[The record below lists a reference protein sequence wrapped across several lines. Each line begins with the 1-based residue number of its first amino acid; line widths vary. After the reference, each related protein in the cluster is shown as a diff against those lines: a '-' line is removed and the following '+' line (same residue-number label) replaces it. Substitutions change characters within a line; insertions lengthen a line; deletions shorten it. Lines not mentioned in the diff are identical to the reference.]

1 MQKHWKAQTPEA
13 QGQVKLGLLEL
24 LVREQTALVKR
35 NIANVVVALSDLA
48 LALWPELL
56 GLVN

>member
-1 MQKHWKAQTPEA
+1 MQKHWKSIAPEA

-24 LVREQTALVKR
+24 LMRESEALVKR
-35 NIANVVVALSDLA
+35 NIANVIVALSDLA

-56 GLVN
+56 NLVN

>member
-1 MQKHWKAQTPEA
+1 M
-13 QGQVKLGLLEL
+13 LLEL
-24 LVREQTALVKR
+24 LIREPEAIVKR

-56 GLVN
+56 ALVN